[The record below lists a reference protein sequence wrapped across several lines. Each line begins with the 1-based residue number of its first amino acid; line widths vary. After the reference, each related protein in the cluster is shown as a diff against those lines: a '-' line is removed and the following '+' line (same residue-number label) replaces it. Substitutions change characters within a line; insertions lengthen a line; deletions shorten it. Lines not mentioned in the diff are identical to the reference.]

1 MRLQAS
7 TQCCSDHHDRPS
19 RPGRERCR
27 QRTSDSSPRRDRHL
41 RERHD
46 TRTSPGRRAAPKQR
60 NPSHR
65 NRGTPRAQ
73 PGDGARNGCADP
85 GVRGTRRPTGVG
97 RAVRRHPLYD
107 RRGERRR
114 TRRTRLRGERSGNL
128 RGAPRLIRSRDEHT
142 SSAPCHAVPTA
153 ASSPRLPINPYSGLR
168 RSAREAPAGLPRS
181 EGSDSRSA
189 STTLSRRAI
198 RSRATSAA
206 TARRFRSSP
215 PFHRPPAVAGRLTAP
230 RVVTYSLF
238 RCRSRA
244 RLPHSANV
252 RGRTFAPLG
261 LLLLQKA
268 V

>member
-1 MRLQAS
+1 MPATNKRFIAY
-7 TQCCSDHHDRPS
+7 
-19 RPGRERCR
+19 G
-27 QRTSDSSPRRDRHL
+27 RDRHL

-85 GVRGTRRPTGVG
+85 GVRGTRQPTGVG
-97 RAVRRHPLYD
+97 RAVRRHPLHA

-153 ASSPRLPINPYSGLR
+153 ASSPRHPTNPYSGLR
-168 RSAREAPAGLPRS
+168 RSAREAPPDFRDPKGRIAAPPR
-181 EGSDSRSA
+181 RP
-189 STTLSRRAI
+189 LSRRAI

-230 RVVTYSLF
+230 SVVTYKPLPLPVP
-238 RCRSRA
+238 RSATALRK
-244 RLPHSANV
+244 RPRTDVRSAWSSASSESDLN
-252 RGRTFAPLG
+252 RPAFKF
-261 LLLLQKA
+261 LQEL
-268 V
+268 VER